1 MELHRD
7 TAVTAPADVMLIDGR
22 SGVGKSHLATE
33 LAERLPGTQLV
44 RLDDLYPGWDG
55 LDAASRAVPLLLQ
68 TGRWRAWDWVADRP
82 GAVHVIDLER
92 PIIVE
97 GVGALSRASRRLARV
112 ALWLETDDA
121 ERKRRAIERD
131 GETFAPHWGRWAAQE
146 QRFIERENPRALA
159 DAIIRT

>member
-1 MELHRD
+1 MNAR
-7 TAVTAPADVMLIDGR
+7 AAQDVILIDGR
-22 SGVGKSHLATE
+22 SGVGKSQLATE
-33 LAERLPGTQLV
+33 LAARLPGTQLV

-68 TGRWRAWDWVADRP
+68 TGRWRAWDWAGARP
-82 GAVHVIDLER
+82 GALHTVDLDR

-97 GVGALSRASRRLARV
+97 GVGALSRASRPFARI
-112 ALWLETDDA
+112 ALWLEADDG

-131 GETFAPHWGRWAAQE
+131 GDTFAPHWERWAAQE
-146 QRFIERENPRALA
+146 ERFIAREDPRALA